1 MTEPVNYTTTQ
12 GTVRRLHFAA
22 PASQEL
28 RQGTVHAAGAVNA
41 RIAVLFSSG
50 SLAVW
55 ELDSTNELRP
65 VQPSPVEESAAHT
78 SGPSV
83 WCMDNKVPPL
93 AEVLVLLQSPLTV
106 ASAASLGKV
115 IELSWVPLPAP
126 VGPGSMLAL
135 AMEDGSLAFVDAV
148 QTVEQASQR
157 QRLATFRGL
166 LAGALPG
173 QAQANL
179 CI

>member
-1 MTEPVNYTTTQ
+1 MTEPIIHTTMQ

-28 RQGTVHAAGAVNA
+28 REGSLHAAGTVNA

-55 ELDSTNELRP
+55 ELDSSNELKP
-65 VQPSPVEESAAHT
+65 VQPSPFEESAAHT
-78 SGPSV
+78 SAPSDRR
-83 WCMDNKVPPL
+83 MDNKVPRL
-93 AEVLVLLQSPLTV
+93 VKVLILLQSPLTV
-106 ASAASLGKV
+106 ASTASLGKV

-126 VGPGSMLAL
+126 VGPGSVLAL

-148 QTVEQASQR
+148 QTVEQPSQR
-157 QRLATFRGL
+157 QRFATFRGL